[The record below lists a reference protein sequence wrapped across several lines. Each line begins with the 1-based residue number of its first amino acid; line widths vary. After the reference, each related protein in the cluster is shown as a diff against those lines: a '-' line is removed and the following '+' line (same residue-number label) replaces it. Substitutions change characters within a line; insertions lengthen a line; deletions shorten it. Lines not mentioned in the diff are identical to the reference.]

1 MSQRTQTVGYVRV
14 SSDDQNLARQLDAI
28 GEVDRIFSDK
38 VSGGSR
44 DSRTA
49 LDECIKYIRDG
60 DTVRVASM
68 DRLARSLRD
77 MRDIVDEVIAKGAAV
92 QFIKE
97 GQTYSPDTNNPLA
110 QLMLHML
117 AAFAEFERALIRERQ
132 AEGIRIAKAAGK
144 YRGRASRLSDDQ
156 LDTAQRQIAAGVPKT
171 RIAKSL
177 GVDRTTL
184 YRHLA
189 RRAVS
194 PPSAPQA

>member
-1 MSQRTQTVGYVRV
+1 MPQRTQTVGYVRV
-14 SSDDQNLARQLDAI
+14 SSDDQNLARQLEAI
-28 GEVDRIFSDK
+28 GEVDRIFADK

-92 QFIKE
+92 HFVKE
-97 GQTYSPDTNNPLA
+97 GQTYSSDTNDALS

-132 AEGIRIAKAAGK
+132 AEGIRIAKAEGR
-144 YRGRASRLSDDQ
+144 YRGRVRKLTPAQ
-156 LDTAQRQIAAGVPKT
+156 LDEARQLVSTGVPKAEVA
-171 RIAKSL
+171 RRY
-177 GVDRTTL
+177 GVDRSTL
-184 YRHLA
+184 H
-189 RRAVS
+189 RAFAGPSSS
-194 PPSAPQA
+194 PGSSAG

>member
-1 MSQRTQTVGYVRV
+1 MPQRTQTVGYVRV
-14 SSDDQNLARQLDAI
+14 SSDDQNLARQLEAI
-28 GEVDRIFSDK
+28 GEVDRVFSDK

-44 DSRTA
+44 DSRVA

-92 QFIKE
+92 HFIKE
-97 GQTYSPDTNNPLA
+97 GQTYSPDTNDALS

-132 AEGIRIAKAAGK
+132 AEGIRIAKAEGR
-144 YRGRASRLSDDQ
+144 YRGRARKLNAPQ
-156 LDTAQRQIAAGVPKT
+156 LDEARKLISAGIPKAEVA
-171 RIAKSL
+171 RRF
-177 GVDRTTL
+177 GVDRSTL
-184 YRHLA
+184 HRSLEG
-189 RRAVS
+189 RNE
-194 PPSAPQA
+194 